1 MNYELSRLGISA
13 LTAMQQDML
22 ATARKGASVVL
33 LSPTGS
39 GKTLAYLLP
48 LLQKLDAKS
57 DALQALIIVPSRELA
72 MQTADVAR
80 RLCSELRVCA
90 CYGGRPAMEEHQQ
103 MRSLKPH
110 LVAATP
116 GRLLDHLQKDNL
128 PTQDVSTLVI
138 DEFDKSLELGFRE
151 QMQSILS
158 LLPRLSQR
166 ILLSATDA
174 EEIPAFVGTK
184 DYVRLDF
191 LDHERDDRISLR
203 IVKSPEKD
211 KLQTLFRLLCK
222 LGTQKSLVFVGYRE
236 SVERVAGFLE
246 KQGIMADG
254 FHGGM
259 EQRDRERA
267 LYRFM
272 NGSSNVLVSTDLASR
287 GLDIEAVDN
296 IIHYHLPLNE
306 EVCTH
311 RNGRTARWDMQGSA
325 YFILGPEEQLNP
337 SLFPSALSPYPSS
350 EKDGRKGSCQLIE
363 ESLSPRRENG
373 GRLEDSQ
380 ETTPPLP
387 LWVTLYIG
395 KGKKDKLSRGDIV
408 GFLTKQGG
416 LEASQIGRID
426 VLPHWS
432 YVAVERAAA
441 RDLLAR
447 IKGLKIKGQKTIYAL
462 AGR

>member
-1 MNYELSRLGISA
+1 MEYDLSKILPLKGDGGAIA
-13 LTAMQQDML
+13 LNAMQQDML

-48 LLQKLDAKS
+48 LLQKLDAKN
-57 DALQALIIVPSRELA
+57 DNLQALIIVPSRELA
-72 MQTADVAR
+72 IQTADVAR
-80 RLCSELRVCA
+80 RICSELKVAA
-90 CYGGRPAMEEHQQ
+90 CYGGRPAMEEHQLL
-103 MRSLKPH
+103 RGLRPH

-116 GRLLDHLQKDNL
+116 GRLLDHLDKGNLLPDNV
-128 PTQDVSTLVI
+128 QTLVI
-138 DEFDKSLELGFRE
+138 DEFDKSLELGFRQ
-151 QMQSILS
+151 QMQDIIS
-158 LLPRLSQR
+158 LLPALQQR
-166 ILLSATDA
+166 ILLSATDTDD
-174 EEIPAFVGTK
+174 IPAFVGAS

-191 LDHERDDRISLR
+191 LDKENDDRISLR

-211 KLQTLFRLLCK
+211 KLQTLYRLLCT

-236 SVERVAGFLE
+236 SVERVGQYLE
-246 KQGIMADG
+246 KHGVMADIY
-254 FHGGM
+254 HGGM

-272 NGSSNVLVSTDLASR
+272 NSSANVLVSTDLASR
-287 GLDIEAVDN
+287 GLDITAVDN
-296 IIHYHLPLNE
+296 IIHYHLPSSE
-306 EVCTH
+306 EACTH

-325 YFILGPEEQLNP
+325 YFILGPEEHLP
-337 SLFPSALSPYPSS
+337 EYLSLTPALSK
-350 EKDGRKGSCQLIE
+350 EKEAWFSI
-363 ESLSPRRENG
+363 PAH
-373 GRLEDSQ
+373 
-380 ETTPPLP
+380 TPAPAKP

-395 KGKKDKLSRGDIV
+395 KGKKDKISRGDIV

-416 LEASQIGRID
+416 LDSNQIGRID

-432 YVAVERAAA
+432 YVAVERASAKS
-441 RDLLAR
+441 LLEC

>member
-1 MNYELSRLGISA
+1 MNYDLSRLGISV
-13 LTAMQQDML
+13 LNAMQQDAL
-22 ATARKGASVVL
+22 QAIRKGASVVL

-48 LLQKLDAKS
+48 LLQKLDAAS
-57 DALQALIIVPSRELA
+57 DSLQALVIVPSRELA
-72 MQTADVAR
+72 IQTVDVAR
-80 RLCSELRVCA
+80 RLCSELRAAA

-103 MRSLKPH
+103 LRGLRPH

-116 GRLLDHLQKDNL
+116 GRLLDHLQKGNLLPDN
-128 PTQDVSTLVI
+128 VKTLVI

-151 QMQSILS
+151 QMQGIVT
-158 LLPRLSQR
+158 LLPSLQQR
-166 ILLSATDA
+166 ILLSATDTD
-174 EEIPAFVGTK
+174 EIPAFVGSK
-184 DYVRLDF
+184 DYIRLDF
-191 LDHERDDRISLR
+191 LDRESDERISLR
-203 IVKSPEKD
+203 LVKSPEKD
-211 KLQTLFRLLCK
+211 KLQTLCRLLCT

-236 SVERVAGFLE
+236 SVERVGKFLE
-246 KQGIMADG
+246 QQGIMADI

-272 NGSSNVLVSTDLASR
+272 NSSANVLVSTDLASR
-287 GLDIEAVDN
+287 GLDITAVDN

-306 EVCTH
+306 EACTH

-325 YFILGPEEQLNP
+325 YFILGPEEHLP
-337 SLFPSALSPYPSS
+337 DYLSLPPTLS
-350 EKDGRKGSCQLIE
+350 KE
-363 ESLSPRRENG
+363 EGAWVTLPAKV
-373 GRLEDSQ
+373 
-380 ETTPPLP
+380 PPPAKP

-395 KGKKDKLSRGDIV
+395 KGKKDKISRGDIV

-416 LEASQIGRID
+416 LDSSQIGRID
-426 VLPHWS
+426 VLPNWA
-432 YVAVERAAA
+432 YVAVERASASG
-441 RDLLAR
+441 LLSR

>member
-1 MNYELSRLGISA
+1 MHYDISKVLPQKGDGGSFA

-48 LLQKLDAKS
+48 LLEKLDAGS
-57 DALQALIIVPSRELA
+57 DDLQALVIVPSRELA

-103 MRSLKPH
+103 MRGLRPH

-116 GRLLDHLQKDNL
+116 GRLLDHLQKGNL
-128 PTQDVSTLVI
+128 LTQNVSTLVI
-138 DEFDKSLELGFRE
+138 DEFDKSLELGFHE
-151 QMQSILS
+151 QMRDIIS
-158 LLPRLSQR
+158 LLPHPSQR

-174 EEIPAFVGTK
+174 EEIPSFVGTK
-184 DYVRLDF
+184 NYVRLDF
-191 LDHERDDRISLR
+191 LDHESDDRISLR
-203 IVKSPEKD
+203 LVKSPEKD
-211 KLQTLFRLLCK
+211 KLQTLYRLLCT

-236 SVERVAGFLE
+236 SVERVAAFLRE
-246 KQGIMADG
+246 RKMTADS

-259 EQRDRERA
+259 EQRDREKA

-272 NGSSNVLVSTDLASR
+272 NGSSNILVSTDLASR
-287 GLDIEAVDN
+287 GLDIAAVDN
-296 IIHYHLPLNE
+296 IIHYHLPSGE
-306 EVCTH
+306 EACTH

-325 YFILGPEEQLNP
+325 YFILGPEEHLP
-337 SLFPSALSPYPSS
+337 EYLGEEVETLALPARVPAPQ
-350 EKDGRKGSCQLIE
+350 K
-363 ESLSPRRENG
+363 
-373 GRLEDSQ
+373 
-380 ETTPPLP
+380 P

-408 GFLTKQGG
+408 GFLISQGG

-432 YVAVERAAA
+432 YVAVGRAAA
-441 RDLLAR
+441 HDLLPR
-447 IKGLKIKGQKTIYAL
+447 IKGLKIKGLKTIYAL
-462 AGR
+462 AEG